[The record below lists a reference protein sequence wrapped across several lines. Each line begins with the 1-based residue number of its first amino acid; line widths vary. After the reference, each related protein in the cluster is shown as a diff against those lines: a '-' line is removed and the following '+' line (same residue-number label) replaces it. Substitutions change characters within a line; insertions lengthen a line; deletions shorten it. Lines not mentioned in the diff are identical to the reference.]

1 VDFEKNKVVL
11 YLAGVAVFVVLIV
24 LVLSVDTGTKPDE
37 PKNSI
42 ISEVVSPTTEE
53 TSSIETSE
61 IIDTSSIEVS
71 IETSNIEI
79 SPSIE
84 VSTKT
89 TIIEESGYI
98 LPYSNKKELT
108 RAELE
113 NLTIEKLNLAK
124 NEIFAR
130 HGYIF
135 KKPQYTDY
143 FSKQS
148 WYKENPNYS
157 DKDLTAI
164 EKKNVQII
172 VNYLKESG
180 N

>member
-1 VDFEKNKVVL
+1 MDFEKNKVVL

-24 LVLSVDTGTKPDE
+24 FVLSVDTGSKPDE
-37 PKNSI
+37 PKNSK
-42 ISEVVSPTTEE
+42 ISEVVSPTVEK
-53 TSSIETSE
+53 TSIIKTSEIINTSGIELSIETSD
-61 IIDTSSIEVS
+61 IA
-71 IETSNIEI
+71 I

-89 TIIEESGYI
+89 IANDESGYI
-98 LPYSNKKELT
+98 LPHSDKKELT
-108 RAELE
+108 RADIE
-113 NLTIEKLNLAK
+113 NLSIEKLNLAK

-135 KKPQYTDY
+135 TKSNYIEY
-143 FSKQS
+143 FLKQP

-157 DKDLTAI
+157 DKDLTDI
-164 EKKNVQII
+164 EKKNIQII

>member
-98 LPYSNKKELT
+98 LPYSNKKKRINQGRT
-108 RAELE
+108 
-113 NLTIEKLNLAK
+113 
-124 NEIFAR
+124 
-130 HGYIF
+130 
-135 KKPQYTDY
+135 
-143 FSKQS
+143 
-148 WYKENPNYS
+148 
-157 DKDLTAI
+157 
-164 EKKNVQII
+164 
-172 VNYLKESG
+172 
-180 N
+180 